1 MGPEAPYR
9 RAWQATSN
17 DPESN
22 FTNWPV
28 VDDGVVFARS
38 AGGLLAVNGK
48 DGSRLWFVDGGGSRQ
63 VAPALSSTAVFLPL
77 GSRQMVA
84 LDRVTGDELW
94 AFESGR
100 GGDLDPSP
108 TLSGDTLVFS
118 LPDDRAIYALD
129 SASGE
134 VRWKLETDL
143 SPDYVPAISG
153 NLLVVPTEEVG
164 TPRVLVLAL
173 NAATG
178 EEAWRADQLES
189 ASSVS
194 IADGKVFFGGGDLFA
209 HALDLKTGEEIWRSP
224 VEDKFDPWNMPALA
238 FGDVF
243 LADRVGNI
251 YRLDG
256 ETGRR
261 EWIFTETEGTMDQS
275 FPVIAGQTLF
285 IGSGAG
291 FLYAIDTETGRLLWQ
306 DRVRGIVQSGAADEE
321 RFYFGVKLGADEGLH
336 AYEHDPEGEL
346 AAPPGRDLGPLG
358 SLVGGLVLFLL
369 LFTGVILYVRRKR
382 ASAE

>member
-1 MGPEAPYR
+1 VV
-9 RAWQATSN
+9 S
-17 DPESN
+17 ES
-22 FTNWPV
+22 
-28 VDDGVVFARS
+28 GVFGVSGGGIVAVESSTGKEIWRKD
-38 AGGLLAVNGK
+38 AGGA
-48 DGSRLWFVDGGGSRQ
+48 RQ
-63 VAPALSSTAVFLPL
+63 VAPAVDSRAVYAPL
-77 GSRQMVA
+77 GPSEMVA
-84 LDRVTGDELW
+84 LDVENGSELW
-94 AFESGR
+94 RFQTGE

-108 TLSGDTLVFS
+108 TLAEGRLVFS
-118 LPDDRAIYALD
+118 LVDERKVLALRAD
-129 SASGE
+129 SGE
-134 VRWKLETDL
+134 VIWEVTSEF
-143 SPDYVPAISG
+143 SPDYVPAISS
-153 NLLVVPTEEVG
+153 NTVVLPTEEVG
-164 TPRVLVLAL
+164 GPRVKVIAL
-173 NAATG
+173 GLSNG
-178 EEAWRADQLES
+178 ETLWEVETQES
-189 ASSVS
+189 SSSVS
-194 IADGKVFFGGGDLFA
+194 ISDGKVFFGGGDLFA
-209 HALDLKTGEEIWRSP
+209 HALDLETGEEIWRSP

-243 LADRVGNI
+243 LADRVGHL

-346 AAPPGRDLGPLG
+346 ASPPGRDLGPLG